1 MFHWE
6 GGRVMSQEVINSGA
20 EQEEGLTV
28 YGLIGL
34 AIYVI
39 SVGVVYLI
47 PNSFP
52 DGTLYLIAGVLI
64 LIVTVLNAFKGIAY
78 EWLTIL
84 FATVSI
90 VIGVNKM
97 FAQDIKFL
105 PPILIAIG
113 VVALFNSIKKL
124 RNQ

>member
-1 MFHWE
+1 
-6 GGRVMSQEVINSGA
+6 MSQEVINSGK

-28 YGLIGL
+28 YGLIGF

-47 PNSFP
+47 PNSFS

-78 EWLTIL
+78 EWLTII
-84 FATVSI
+84 FATVAI
-90 VIGVNKM
+90 VIGVNKI

-113 VVALFNSIKKL
+113 IVALFNSIKKL